1 MSLQQ
6 RIADRKDVGRAD
18 RLSELHRLAAPA
30 AKELLRFR
38 THRPCV
44 DEARMRTQLIERN
57 RHPVAPDITGAR
69 HRQID
74 VSPAAHADEPGE
86 RRHARQR
93 RHLAETLL
101 DVRRLKA
108 AQNLDRDSGMHG
120 IETLQNPSEPPRR
133 EARRARQADAA
144 LQGLGVLHEDST
156 KDSWARRIGRIRFR
170 AVFPASVSVSGL
182 AACRMS
188 SHPRLFSR
196 AAIARETLETS
207 TSSTFAAPERP
218 RLAKT
223 TKARQAL
230 RSSIRDIRSSEVL
243 PAANR
248 RQPVFLMQ
256 RSPQPPRFSSRFSRS
271 F

>member
-1 MSLQQ
+1 
-6 RIADRKDVGRAD
+6 
-18 RLSELHRLAAPA
+18 
-30 AKELLRFR
+30 
-38 THRPCV
+38 
-44 DEARMRTQLIERN
+44 MRTQLIGRN

-144 LQGLGVLHEDST
+144 LQGLGVLHEGFDQRFVGAQDRFDPLQGGLSGVRQRERPRRVP
-156 KDSWARRIGRIRFR
+156 DELAPQALLQGRDRAGDARDLHVQHLRR
-170 AVFPASVSVSGL
+170 A
-182 AACRMS
+182 R
-188 SHPRLFSR
+188 
-196 AAIARETLETS
+196 
-207 TSSTFAAPERP
+207 ERP
-218 RLAKT
+218 RLREDDEGAPGIEVVDSGHPFLRGFFRPRTAASRCFSCKEARSRRGFLRVSPDHSNLLCFAYCAK
-223 TKARQAL
+223 
-230 RSSIRDIRSSEVL
+230 
-243 PAANR
+243 
-248 RQPVFLMQ
+248 
-256 RSPQPPRFSSRFSRS
+256 
-271 F
+271 